1 MKSEKLHHNI
11 KRIFNFSLIFL
22 LFGFI
27 CTSGCILNPNNNSTS
42 ILVKSSQSIH
52 PVTIIDDLN
61 RTIVL
66 PDYPQRIVSV
76 NHNVLNLLIAYGAG
90 EKIVGVPEY
99 VLGDKNLMNHLPN
112 AVGVG
117 GSLAN
122 VNCEQIIALKPDV
135 ILAFASYKP
144 RASDRIDAA
153 NIPIIYLNAYY
164 ITDIQKDS
172 HIIGQLT
179 DNESKSNEY
188 NNYVT
193 HYLSLIDKRTS
204 NLSTSSPRVYLE
216 WSSDNIAQGKNSQG
230 DRDMKILHATNIAG
244 DINLDYPTINNEW
257 VVQQNPDVII
267 KFITSQGLRDNTTS
281 FLNEYQKIVDR
292 TGYSTISAVQNHRV
306 YLINQDIMSN
316 SRGIAGILYLA
327 KALYP
332 SDFTDIDPHLVL
344 KEYADKFQPDAD
356 KIQQF
361 FSPSQFSNESNS
373 KNM

>member
-1 MKSEKLHHNI
+1 MKSGEFHQNI
-11 KRIFNFSLIFL
+11 KRVCSLSLLLI

-27 CTSGCILNPNNNSTS
+27 CSSGCISNLNSNSTQT
-42 ILVKSSQSIH
+42 LDKSSQSIH
-52 PVTIIDDLN
+52 QITIIDDLN
-61 RTIVL
+61 RTVVL
-66 PDYPQRIVSV
+66 PDYPKRIVSV

-90 EKIVGVPEY
+90 DKIVGVPEY
-99 VLGDKNLMNHLPN
+99 VLGDQIIMSHLPN

-122 VNCEQIIALKPDV
+122 VNCEQMIALKPDV
-135 ILAFASYKP
+135 ILAFAGYKP
-144 RASDRIDAA
+144 RASDRIDMA

-172 HIIGQLT
+172 HIIGQLAG
-179 DNESKSNEY
+179 NESKSDEY
-188 NNYVT
+188 NDLVTNY
-193 HYLSLIDKRTS
+193 LALIDNRTS
-204 NLSTSSPRVYLE
+204 NQSTTPLRVYLE

-230 DRDMKILHATNIAG
+230 DRIMKALHATNIAG

-257 VVQQNPDVII
+257 VVKQNPDVII
-267 KFITSQGLRDNTTS
+267 KFVTSTGLRENTTS
-281 FLNEYQKIVDR
+281 FLNEYHKIGDR

-306 YLINQDIMSN
+306 YLVNQDLMSN

-332 SDFTDIDPHLVL
+332 SKFIDIDPHLVL

-361 FSPSQFSNESNS
+361 FSPSQESGGNLS
-373 KNM
+373 LYK